1 MRGLLRRGVPAVE
14 GGLFARKRGDADAH
28 AAGDA
33 DADAV
38 RPHSD
43 AHTLLDANTDADLD
57 VHADTDQLEPRCP
70 PRSGE
75 PEPAADLECRGLAVA
90 DCLQRRVL

>member
-14 GGLFARKRGDADAH
+14 GGLLARGRGDADAH

-57 VHADTDQLEPRCP
+57 VHADTD
-70 PRSGE
+70 
-75 PEPAADLECRGLAVA
+75 ADLDVHADTDQLGIGRSVPGLHIYTFDGWPIENV
-90 DCLQRRVL
+90 